1 MALSKE
7 AASAVIAKYGVN
19 EHDTGNTKVQVAL
32 LTERIQQLTE
42 HERAFPKDKSAKRAL
57 LKIVGARRKLLKSFE
72 RTHLEEYR
80 SLIKELGIRK

>member
-7 AASAVIAKYGVN
+7 AASAVIAKYGAN

-42 HERAFPKDKSAKRAL
+42 HERAFPKDKARAAENRRREEKAL
-57 LKIVGARRKLLKSFE
+57 EIFRADESRSVPLSYQRAR
-72 RTHLEEYR
+72 YP
-80 SLIKELGIRK
+80 